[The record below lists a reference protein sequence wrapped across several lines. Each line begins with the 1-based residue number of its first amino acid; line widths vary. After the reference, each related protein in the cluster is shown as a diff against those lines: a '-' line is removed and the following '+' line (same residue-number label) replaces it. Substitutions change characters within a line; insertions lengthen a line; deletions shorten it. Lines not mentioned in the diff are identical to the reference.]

1 MSESEGLV
9 HVVDDDVQVRDGVG
23 RLLRSEGYEVR
34 CFPSATAF
42 LEQRSGIDEPC
53 CVVLDVMMPG
63 MTGLELQDELRELQ
77 SRVPIV
83 FVSGQ
88 GSIPM
93 TVRALQKGATT
104 FLEKPLDPDQLLDA
118 VAIGVERHA
127 SQIDDERE
135 VAEIRRRMD
144 SLSTRERQ
152 VCALVAGGLLNK
164 QIAAR
169 LGVSLGTVKLHRSRV
184 MEKMAVDSLAELVR
198 LVERVDQDDWL
209 A

>member
-9 HVVDDDVQVRDGVG
+9 HVVDDDEHVREGLR
-23 RLLRSEGYEVR
+23 RLLRAEGYDVQ

-42 LEQRSGIDEPC
+42 LEQLPDLEEPE

-63 MTGLELQDELRELQ
+63 MTGLELQDELGELQ
-77 SRVPIV
+77 SRTPIV

-93 TVRALQKGATT
+93 TVQALQKGATT

-118 VAIGVERHA
+118 VARAIERRA
-127 SQIDDERE
+127 SLIDDERE
-135 VAEIRRRMD
+135 LAEIRRRMD

-152 VCALVAGGLLNK
+152 VCSLVAGGLPNK

-169 LGVSLGTVKLHRSRV
+169 LGISLSTVKLHRGRV

-198 LVERVDQDDWL
+198 LVERVDQDD
-209 A
+209 